1 MIKKLQENLK
11 QWEFLTPEEQAVYK
25 KAERKNCANIL
36 FLDSKNGM
44 WDIKV
49 SCIGFFSD
57 TDIYQLAPD
66 YQPEPEIID
75 CPVLYGDIDEPVKFR
90 HYDGNP
96 LRLHKAY
103 SCRGFRGFKF
113 ADGRVLPYPIKFS
126 GAGIQTVLG
135 QRDGEVEHCTHI
147 RLRRLK

>member
-1 MIKKLQENLK
+1 MIKKMQENLK
-11 QWEFLTPEEQAVYK
+11 QWDHLEQREQECVEKAFSENHGTVLYLNTNFGEWRTKKCGSFVDLT
-25 KAERKNCANIL
+25 
-36 FLDSKNGM
+36 
-44 WDIKV
+44 
-49 SCIGFFSD
+49 
-57 TDIYQLAPD
+57 IYRLAPD
-66 YQPEPEIID
+66 YQPEPEIVE

-113 ADGRVLPYPIKFS
+113 ADGRVLPYPIEFS
-126 GAGIQTVLG
+126 GVDLPTVLG
-135 QRDGEVEHCTHI
+135 QRDGEVDHCTHI